1 MIRLTKLLWA
11 SLLIAAL
18 AVGLAAPSANIAAD
32 HAPNTAALLSQAD
45 VDTLAALMPNNATV
59 FVAFRTDDGYIQA
72 LDGVLQKI
80 LAKLPQGMAPSISL
94 MQLLDQAAQPLG
106 GDFQTAIRSWLG
118 DNGAFAIGSLDKL
131 LDTDRTNDND
141 TELVFVL
148 QITNRSEVET
158 LFERLVSASVYNKVS
173 SDAATNY
180 EFTDGS
186 PLLVSI
192 SDELLLLGTAT
203 GVSSTL
209 TRDAKLN
216 SNTDFTA
223 TIGALPAE
231 GYNILA
237 YLNFANLRQMMEM
250 MLPPSQRSLLEASFI
265 PMALGATI
273 LDGRSLVL
281 DFAAPNTVEALY
293 GDIDLTSPINP
304 AFAAYMPTDTILSIQ
319 TKNLKGLYEL
329 VLSAVRLSM
338 ESQGLGAEDLER
350 GLRQIEGAVQALTAL
365 DLNEDILSWMT
376 GDFALFVAY
385 TPQTNSLLELA
396 IDPNASVPFVG
407 YDFGLI
413 IEATDAAKAAKVVSS
428 LSTVLERA
436 LQNTPDVTF
445 TKTDN
450 ALTISLSAPNLST
463 PIELVLGANDSVFY
477 LATKAAA
484 DHITSGTAGLTATPG
499 YEEAMKYALP
509 NAGQVWY
516 MGTDTI
522 NFAAE
527 FIALQN
533 IMTARTFSRIIGDLS
548 GTPQAPATPDPREE
562 LSQFR
567 QARFFGQLFAPLLSS
582 SSISIALNGNYQVSR
597 AVLTLPE

>member
-32 HAPNTAALLSQAD
+32 HAPNTAALLSQVD

-80 LAKLPQGMAPSISL
+80 LAKLPQGMSPSISL
-94 MQLLDQAAQPLG
+94 MQLLDQATQSLG

-131 LDTDRTNDND
+131 LDTDRSNDAE
-141 TELVFVL
+141 TEFLVVL
-148 QITNRSEVET
+148 QITDRTAAET
-158 LFERLVSASVYNKVS
+158 LFERFVPPSGYTKNSTADFTEYADASGFPVAVRI
-173 SDAATNY
+173 TNDL
-180 EFTDGS
+180 FMLGN
-186 PLLVSI
+186 I
-192 SDELLLLGTAT
+192 STING
-203 GVSSTL
+203 TL

-237 YLNFANLRQMMEM
+237 YLNFANLREMMEM
-250 MLPPSQRSLLEASFI
+250 VMPPSQRSLLEASLI
-265 PMALGATI
+265 PMAFGATI

-304 AFAAYMPTDTILSIQ
+304 AFAAYMPADTILSIQ
-319 TKNLKGLYEL
+319 TKNLKGLYEAAL
-329 VLSAVRLSM
+329 AALRLSL
-338 ESQGLGAEDLER
+338 ESQGASPEQLEQ
-350 GLRQIEGAVQALTAL
+350 GLRQIEGAVQALTGL

-396 IDPNASVPFVG
+396 IDPNASASFVG
-407 YDFGLI
+407 YDFGVI

-436 LQNTPDVTF
+436 LQNMQDVTF
-445 TKTDN
+445 TKTDT
-450 ALTISLSAPNLST
+450 ALTISLSSTALST

-477 LATKAAA
+477 FATKAAA
-484 DHITSGTAGLTATPG
+484 DHILSGTAGLTTTPG

-509 NAGQVWY
+509 NASQVWY

-533 IMTARTFSRIIGDLS
+533 VLTARTFSRILGDLS
-548 GTPQAPATPDPREE
+548 GTPQAPATPDPRQE

-567 QARFFGQLFAPLLSS
+567 QTRFFGQLFAPLLSS
-582 SSISIALNGNYQVSR
+582 SSISVALEGDYQVSR

>member
-18 AVGLAAPSANIAAD
+18 VVGLAAPSAHIAAER
-32 HAPNTAALLSQAD
+32 PLNTAALLSQAD
-45 VDTLAALMPNNATV
+45 VDTLAALMPNNVSV

-80 LAKLPQGMAPSISL
+80 LAKLPQGMSPSISL
-94 MQLLDQAAQPLG
+94 MQLLDQATQPLG

-131 LDTDRTNDND
+131 LDSDRSNDAE
-141 TELVFVL
+141 TEFLVAL
-148 QITNRSEVET
+148 QITDRAAAET
-158 LFERLVSASVYNKVS
+158 LFERLAPPSGYTKNSTADFTEYE
-173 SDAATNY
+173 DANGLPVAVRITNDL
-180 EFTDGS
+180 F
-186 PLLVSI
+186 
-192 SDELLLLGTAT
+192 LLGNTNT
-203 GVSSTL
+203 INSTL

-216 SNTDFTA
+216 SNPEFTA

-237 YLNFANLRQMMEM
+237 YLNFASLREMMEM
-250 MLPPSQRSLLEASFI
+250 MLPPSQRSLLEASLV

-281 DFAAPNTVEALY
+281 DFAAPNTLEALY
-293 GDIDLTSPINP
+293 GDIDLTSPTNP
-304 AFAAYMPTDTILSIQ
+304 TFAAYMPADTILSVQ
-319 TKNLKGLYEL
+319 TKNLKGLYDAGL
-329 VLSAVRLSM
+329 AALRLNL
-338 ESQGLGAEDLER
+338 ESQGMDARQLEQ
-350 GLRQIEGAVQALTAL
+350 GLRQLEGAVQALTGL
-365 DLNEDILSWMT
+365 DLTEDILSWLT
-376 GDFALFVAY
+376 GDFALFIAY
-385 TPQTNSLLELA
+385 TPQTDSLLELA

-407 YDFGLI
+407 YNFGLI
-413 IEATDAAKAAKVVSS
+413 IEATDAAKAANVVSS

-436 LQNTPDVTF
+436 LQNTPDVTV
-445 TKTDN
+445 TKTDD
-450 ALTISLSAPNLST
+450 AITIALSAPNLRT
-463 PIELVLGANDSVFY
+463 PIELVLGANGSVFY
-477 LATKAAA
+477 FATKAAA
-484 DHITSGTAGLTATPG
+484 DHITSGTPGLSAALG
-499 YEEAMKYALP
+499 YEEALKYALP
-509 NAGQVWY
+509 NASQIWY

-522 NFAAE
+522 NLVAE
-527 FIALQN
+527 FLALQN
-533 IMTARTFSRIIGDLS
+533 VLTARTFSRILGDLS

-582 SSISIALNGNYQVSR
+582 SSISVASNGDYQVSR